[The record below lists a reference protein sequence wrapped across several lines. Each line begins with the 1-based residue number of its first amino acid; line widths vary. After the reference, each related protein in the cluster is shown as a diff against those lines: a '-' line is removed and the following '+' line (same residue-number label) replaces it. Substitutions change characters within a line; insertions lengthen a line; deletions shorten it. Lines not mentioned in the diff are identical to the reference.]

1 MIDFCKTVNAKDGKV
16 EINTGQALLNLEGI
30 ALAYASV
37 YNTVIQLPGKTEVAL
52 VALTGMAKTQIAIME
67 QSETIDYNFGR
78 VFEYQKR
85 CAEED
90 AKEAAEKVDN

>member
-52 VALTGMAKTQIAIME
+52 VALQGMAKTQIAIME
-67 QSETIDYNFGR
+67 QGETIDYNL
-78 VFEYQKR
+78 EYQKR